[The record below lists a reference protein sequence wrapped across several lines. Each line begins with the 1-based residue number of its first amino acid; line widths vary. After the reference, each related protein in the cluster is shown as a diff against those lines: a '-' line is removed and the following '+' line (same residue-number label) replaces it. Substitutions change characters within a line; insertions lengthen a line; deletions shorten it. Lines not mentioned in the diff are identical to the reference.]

1 MMKLMGLVLTGADV
15 KKASSTIPK
24 SVNVDLAVT
33 KITKKDATTITL
45 DFAYVINYLPKIPRV
60 KLTGHAYC
68 QDSAPNIRKALLTY
82 KKTKKLPFE
91 IAGEVLNMIN
101 ANAGMNAIFLIRP
114 FNMLPPFM
122 PPLITKETAAPKT
135 VKMKS
140 RKSKKKK

>member
-15 KKASSTIPK
+15 KKVNSSIPK
-24 SVNVDLAVT
+24 SVNVDLAVI

-45 DFAYVINYLPKIPRV
+45 DFAYIIDYLPKIARV

-91 IAGEVLNMIN
+91 VAGEVLNMIN

-114 FNMLPPFM
+114 FNLLPPFM
-122 PPLITKETAAPKT
+122 PPLITPESVEPKR
-135 VKMKS
+135 VKM
-140 RKSKKKK
+140 KSKKKK

>member
-15 KKASSTIPK
+15 KKATSSIPK

-45 DFAYVINYLPKIPRV
+45 DFAYIIDYLPKIARV
-60 KLTGHAYC
+60 RLTGHAYC

-91 IAGEVLNMIN
+91 VAGEVLNMIN

-114 FNMLPPFM
+114 FNLLPPFM
-122 PPLITKETAAPKT
+122 PPLITSESLEPKR
-135 VKMKS
+135 VQM
-140 RKSKKKK
+140 KSKKKK